1 MKQSPIGTEAT
12 YRIDDDQ
19 SATEAVLDAV
29 AERAGVGVL
38 DLSIP
43 LYDAV
48 DPDALNAFYR
58 ACDDEE
64 SATVSFTYYGYDI
77 EVSGSG
83 RVVLAE

>member
-1 MKQSPIGTEAT
+1 MKQSPIETEAT

-38 DLSIP
+38 DLSVP
-43 LYDAV
+43 LYEAV

-58 ACDDEE
+58 ACEG
-64 SATVSFTYYGYDI
+64 SASVSFSYYGYDV

-83 RVVLAE
+83 ELVLTE